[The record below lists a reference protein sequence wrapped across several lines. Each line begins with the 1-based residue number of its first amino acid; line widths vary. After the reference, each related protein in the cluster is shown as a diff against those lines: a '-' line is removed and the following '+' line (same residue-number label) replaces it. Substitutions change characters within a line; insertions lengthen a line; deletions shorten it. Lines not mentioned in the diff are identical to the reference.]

1 MRFTIN
7 GTEYEGA
14 KYDFNTYC
22 TMAEMGVDV
31 DVIFSKPLVAS
42 RAYLAVSGNMTLEQA
57 GDELEAHFI
66 AGGNIKELSDAL
78 AEELQTSGFFQ
89 TMVDKMKAQA
99 EETLKKKKVK
109 RKKEEKTTNDEEVS
123 TNP

>member
-1 MRFTIN
+1 MKFKVN

-22 TMAEMGVDV
+22 SMAELGVDI
-31 DVIFSKPLVAS
+31 DTIFAKPLLAA
-42 RAYLAVSGNMTLEQA
+42 RAYLAVSGNMPLEQA

-66 AGGNIKELSDAL
+66 AGNTIKELSDAL

-89 TMVDKMKAQA
+89 TMVEKMKAQA
-99 EETLKKKKVK
+99 EESMKKKARPK
-109 RKKEEKTTNDEEVS
+109 RGRKTLNGEEES